1 MSAPPSPLRVL
12 VLSGGLIHLVH
23 QLAVVRTLPELE
35 RGAGAAPIAVLI
47 TGVLRRNGDG
57 LAQLEAVIGPWFE
70 QLRRSDPGGFGGLR
84 LVREEAELK
93 PGGWD
98 LACLNNQ
105 WQQAQR
111 QPIERLGIQRL
122 LVCGDG
128 LGLYYRCARELR
140 AIAPSLLGRPIQEPG
155 RSVAYVLSGRQPRWH
170 RPPQAALPPPL
181 EQRAALFAALVASL
195 REEAEALVQ
204 RCLAAAPADRP
215 VWLCSVPNLAHQ
227 FPGGCMPA
235 LVLEQWGR
243 ALGQHSGPYPSRE
256 RPAFDRNRDRLV
268 LIEHPKAPAAG
279 SFAGPPPTWLGE
291 SLRAPVPLEVLVTL
305 VRERAPRRPVL
316 VAGLTSALYGVRALS
331 EAEVVWLPLAPL
343 WRANPLYR
351 RRPLEFLHR
360 LLRVRRM
367 ALLTSAP
374 ATASD
379 PAGRETHR

>member
-1 MSAPPSPLRVL
+1 MSALPPPPRVL

-23 QLAVVRTLPELE
+23 QLAVVRALPELE
-35 RGAGAAPIAVLI
+35 RGPGAAPIAVLI
-47 TGVLRRNGDG
+47 TGVLRHNGEG
-57 LAQLEAVIGPWFE
+57 LARLEAVIGRWFA
-70 QLRRSDPGGFGGLR
+70 QLRGSDPRGFGGLR
-84 LVREEAELK
+84 LVREEADLE

-105 WQQAQR
+105 WQLAQR
-111 QPIERLGIQRL
+111 QPIERLGIRRL

-140 AIAPSLLGRPIQEPG
+140 AIAPSLLGRPIPEPG

-195 REEAEALVQ
+195 REEAEPLVQ

-235 LVLEQWGR
+235 RVLEQWGR
-243 ALGQHSGPYPSRE
+243 ALGRE
-256 RPAFDRNRDRLV
+256 RAPFDRNRDRLV
-268 LIEHPKAPAAG
+268 LIEHPKAPATG
-279 SFAGPPPTWLGE
+279 SFAGPPPAWLAE

-305 VRERAPRRPVL
+305 VRERAPQRPVL

-331 EAEVVWLPLAPL
+331 EAAVVWLPLAPL